1 MVRERLSDAR
11 RSPILPRSAL
21 NTLAPRKEDAVAEA
35 KLSKTAC

>member
-1 MVRERLSDAR
+1 MVRERYPTRADL
-11 RSPILPRSAL
+11 PILPRSAL

>member
-1 MVRERLSDAR
+1 
-11 RSPILPRSAL
+11 LPRSAL